1 MRTLVP
7 LWLLAGGPSLCSL
20 PHRPPQHGN
29 WLYQSLYVKKEI
41 ESSSRQKVTFL
52 CNLTTEVT
60 YHYFCPFFLLEARH
74 WVWPMFIEKGF
85 LSGMSTRSQGTLEA
99 VLEAACHSLQVF
111 FFFSFLPVLVFLCAF
126 GRLCGGRFTL
136 RPWYFVVLSH
146 NICYWH
152 FFSPLPCYSVYILS
166 VFLSSFF
173 LDEERG
179 SGCTH
184 FVFYLF
190 MPFCL
195 MMGDKI

>member
-1 MRTLVP
+1 MCLLSEFSFLWPSRMRTLVP

-29 WLYQSLYVKKEI
+29 WLYQSVYVKKEI

-111 FFFSFLPVLVFLCAF
+111 FSFLFFLFWSFCVLLVD
-126 GRLCGGRFTL
+126 
-136 RPWYFVVLSH
+136 FVVVDL
-146 NICYWH
+146 
-152 FFSPLPCYSVYILS
+152 LLGLGILW
-166 VFLSSFF
+166 F
-173 LDEERG
+173 
-179 SGCTH
+179 
-184 FVFYLF
+184 
-190 MPFCL
+190 
-195 MMGDKI
+195 